1 MYLGRLLVVPLAV
14 PVAVAALWI
23 LPVASEASV
32 GVGVQAGPVRLGTV
46 AQRGGSYALPP
57 VYVVNTGT
65 QAEFIS
71 VRIDRLS
78 HGTARAVPPSWI
90 HAGPGVQLAPHQAAR
105 IPLELNV
112 PDGARPGAYLSDVV
126 AAGSVTISVG
136 RANLGVAAATKLE
149 FSVGPGS
156 AQGLGPGVPA
166 WTGWAAGGLLLL
178 AFAIVGL
185 RRAGFQIRVERTT
198 AGHSSA
204 ERQEGHN
211 EA

>member
-1 MYLGRLLVVPLAV
+1 MYLRRLLVVLLAA
-14 PVAVAALWI
+14 PVASAALSI
-23 LPVASEASV
+23 FPVASEASV
-32 GVGVQAGPVRLGTV
+32 GVGVQAGPVRLGAA
-46 AQRGGSYALPP
+46 AQRGGNYALPP

-71 VRIDRLS
+71 VRIERLS
-78 HGTARAVPPSWI
+78 RGSGLAVPPTWI
-90 HAGPGVQLAPHQAAR
+90 HAGPGVQLPPHRAAR

-112 PDGARPGAYLSDVV
+112 PDGARPGAYVSDVV

-136 RANLGVAAATKLE
+136 SANLGVAAATKLE

-156 AQGLGPGVPA
+156 APALGPGVPG
-166 WTGWAAGGLLLL
+166 WTGWAAGALLLL
-178 AFAIVGL
+178 AIAVAGL

-198 AGHSSA
+198 VGHSSA